1 MNVSVVMFLPAVFL
15 ISLSFYHTYQDV
27 CVNGVN
33 DRFMHRL
40 TDEHPLGLVFGI
52 TLLILL
58 GLWESGSPTLNVT
71 KHLRPACGSVRYT
84 PEEID
89 EQANLPESEWIKLYD
104 IYITPKL
111 IIGVN
116 RGVTAVEYDDI
127 DKIYIK
133 RKWHTEGYGMETRS
147 SRKNFFKSREYYTY
161 RIMVVTKNNK
171 RLCLSETRNGGKMQ
185 DLKDK
190 IRKRCDRDVWP
201 DSE

>member
-1 MNVSVVMFLPAVFL
+1 MKFDLRCMNVSAVMFPLAVFL

-111 IIGVN
+111 IINDLIVDPGFTGL
-116 RGVTAVEYDDI
+116 RCLETARYA
-127 DKIYIK
+127 
-133 RKWHTEGYGMETRS
+133 
-147 SRKNFFKSREYYTY
+147 
-161 RIMVVTKNNK
+161 
-171 RLCLSETRNGGKMQ
+171 RNS
-185 DLKDK
+185 
-190 IRKRCDRDVWP
+190 IRTG
-201 DSE
+201 